1 MNFQLPNRL
10 LSFHSVVHLR
20 CCHANPEYVTAEHCE
35 SESTR
40 MGYPGGPS
48 GQTSPHPRAAIT
60 EGIPLQ
66 PFEDFKEMRPTDDIQ
81 LLVLM
86 TTISQE
92 RRGRPDAY

>member
-1 MNFQLPNRL
+1 MLIPNMSPQSTVS
-10 LSFHSVVHLR
+10 LSQRVWVIPVVR
-20 CCHANPEYVTAEHCE
+20 VARP
-35 SESTR
+35 
-40 MGYPGGPS
+40 P
-48 GQTSPHPRAAIT
+48 PHPRPAIT